1 VFVTRYRHD
10 VLDEQMLTCGEQG
23 WRKVCQAFGA
33 ELREFNGEEDHVQPL
48 AFDPP
53 VVAICRLVNPL
64 KGVSSGLLSEQN
76 PGRIPMTELSPTL
89 ALPIASPELAERLGG
104 GLAAVDA
111 LLRTVL
117 DHEDP
122 FIAQASLHLSK
133 AGGKRFRPMLTLL
146 AAELGNGINDDV
158 VTAATGVELTHL
170 ASLYHDDVMDEAD
183 LRRGVVSAN
192 ARFGNSMAILVGDL
206 LFGKASELVAG
217 LGAEAVKIQ
226 AQTFV
231 RLCSGQ
237 IRDDRPAPEG
247 ADPIDYYLGVLA
259 DKTGVL
265 IATAARYGAMFSG
278 CPPETV
284 DIMGRYGER
293 LGVAFQLADDL
304 LDISSVSGDSG
315 KKPGT
320 DLREGVATLPVLLVR
335 QSIDPADGRLQRLL
349 DGDLRDDA
357 LHAEALGLLRAH
369 PAMGEARERTNAVAR
384 QAQAL
389 LSPLAIGFPAHSPA
403 QDCITALSALVESV
417 VNRAG

>member
-1 VFVTRYRHD
+1 MT
-10 VLDEQMLTCGEQG
+10 
-23 WRKVCQAFGA
+23 
-33 ELREFNGEEDHVQPL
+33 
-48 AFDPP
+48 
-53 VVAICRLVNPL
+53 VV
-64 KGVSSGLLSEQN
+64 
-76 PGRIPMTELSPTL
+76 SPTL
-89 ALPIASPELAERLGG
+89 GLPNTSPELAERLLS
-104 GLAAVDA
+104 GLAAVDG
-111 LLRTVL
+111 LLRSVV

-122 FIAQASLHLSK
+122 FIAQASMHLSE

-146 AAELGNGINDDV
+146 AAELGTGVNDDV

-192 ARFGNSMAILVGDL
+192 ARYGNSDAILVGDL

-217 LGAEAVKIQ
+217 LGPEAVKIQ

-237 IRDDRPAPEG
+237 IRDARPAPEG
-247 ADPIDYYLGVLA
+247 VDPIDYYLGVLA

-265 IATAARYGAMFSG
+265 IATAARYGAMFSD

-284 DIMGRYGER
+284 DIMSRYGER
-293 LGVAFQLADDL
+293 LGIAFQLADDL
-304 LDISSVSGDSG
+304 LDISSGSGESG
-315 KKPGT
+315 KEPGT

-335 QSIDPADGRLQRLL
+335 QSNDPADDRLKYLL
-349 DGDLRDDA
+349 SVDADLRVDE

-369 PAMGEARERTNAVAR
+369 SAMGEARELTNTVALE
-384 QAQAL
+384 AQEL
-389 LSPLAIGFPAHSPA
+389 LAPLASALPAHSLA
-403 QDCITALSALVESV
+403 LESVTALSDLVGSV

>member
-1 VFVTRYRHD
+1 VT
-10 VLDEQMLTCGEQG
+10 
-23 WRKVCQAFGA
+23 
-33 ELREFNGEEDHVQPL
+33 EE
-48 AFDPP
+48 
-53 VVAICRLVNPL
+53 
-64 KGVSSGLLSEQN
+64 
-76 PGRIPMTELSPTL
+76 SPTL
-89 ALPIASPELAERLGG
+89 GLPTTSPELAERLLS
-104 GLAAVDA
+104 GLVAVDG
-111 LLRTVL
+111 LLRSVV

-122 FIAQASLHLSK
+122 FIAQASMHLSD

-146 AAELGNGINDDV
+146 AAELGTGINDDV

-192 ARFGNSMAILVGDL
+192 ARYGNSDAILVGDL

-217 LGAEAVKIQ
+217 LGPEAVKIQ

-237 IRDDRPAPEG
+237 IRDARPAPDG
-247 ADPIDYYLGVLA
+247 VDPIDYYLGVLA

-293 LGVAFQLADDL
+293 LGIAFQLADDL
-304 LDISSVSGDSG
+304 LDISSASGESG
-315 KKPGT
+315 KEPGT
-320 DLREGVATLPVLLVR
+320 DLREGVATLPMLLVR
-335 QSIDPADGRLQRLL
+335 QSEDPADDHLKQLFNA
-349 DGDLRDDA
+349 DLRDEG

-369 PAMGEARERTNAVAR
+369 PAMVEARARTNTVAR
-384 QAQAL
+384 EAQSL
-389 LSPLAIGFPAHSPA
+389 LAPLASAIPA
-403 QDCITALSALVESV
+403 QSRAHDSVTALSDLVAGV
-417 VNRAG
+417 VNRVG

>member
-1 VFVTRYRHD
+1 
-10 VLDEQMLTCGEQG
+10 M
-23 WRKVCQAFGA
+23 QAG
-33 ELREFNGEEDHVQPL
+33 
-48 AFDPP
+48 
-53 VVAICRLVNPL
+53 
-64 KGVSSGLLSEQN
+64 
-76 PGRIPMTELSPTL
+76 PTL
-89 ALPIASPELAERLGG
+89 ALPTTSPELTERLLG

-111 LLRTVL
+111 LLRSVV

-122 FIAQASLHLSK
+122 FIAQASMHLSQ

-146 AAELGNGINDDV
+146 AAELGSGINDDV

-192 ARFGNSMAILVGDL
+192 GRYGNSDAILVGDL

-217 LGAEAVKIQ
+217 LGPEAVKIQ

-237 IRDDRPAPEG
+237 IRDARPAPEG
-247 ADPIDYYLGVLA
+247 VDPIDYYLGVLA

-278 CPPETV
+278 CPPETI
-284 DIMGRYGER
+284 DIMGHFGER

-304 LDISSVSGDSG
+304 LDISSASGESG
-315 KKPGT
+315 KEPGT

-335 QSIDPADGRLQRLL
+335 QSTDPGDDRLKELL
-349 DGDLRDDA
+349 NADLRDDA
-357 LHAEALGLLRAH
+357 LHIKALGLLRAH
-369 PAMGEARERTNAVAR
+369 RAMGQARERTNAVAR
-384 QAQAL
+384 EAQEL
-389 LSPLAIGFPAHSPA
+389 LAPLGDSLPAHSPA
-403 QDCITALSALVESV
+403 HDSVTALSALVAGV
-417 VNRAG
+417 INRAG

>member
-1 VFVTRYRHD
+1 VT
-10 VLDEQMLTCGEQG
+10 E
-23 WRKVCQAFGA
+23 
-33 ELREFNGEEDHVQPL
+33 PL
-48 AFDPP
+48 PA
-53 VVAICRLVNPL
+53 
-64 KGVSSGLLSEQN
+64 
-76 PGRIPMTELSPTL
+76 L
-89 ALPIASPELAERLGG
+89 ALPTTSPELSERLLG
-104 GLAAVDA
+104 GLAAVDG
-111 LLRTVL
+111 LLRSVV

-122 FIAQASLHLSK
+122 FIAQESMHLSE

-146 AAELGNGINDDV
+146 AAELGTGINADV

-192 ARFGNSMAILVGDL
+192 ARYGNSDAILVGDL

-217 LGAEAVKIQ
+217 LGPEAVKIQ

-237 IRDDRPAPEG
+237 IRDARPAPDG
-247 ADPIDYYLGVLA
+247 VDPIDYYLDVLA

-293 LGVAFQLADDL
+293 LGIAFQLADDL
-304 LDISSVSGDSG
+304 LDISSASGDSG
-315 KKPGT
+315 KEPGT

-335 QSIDPADGRLQRLL
+335 QSNDPADDRLKELL
-349 DGDLRDDA
+349 SAGSDLRDDA
-357 LHAEALGLLRAH
+357 LHVEALALLRAH
-369 PAMGEARERTNAVAR
+369 PAMGEARERTSALALE
-384 QAQAL
+384 AQAL
-389 LSPLAIGFPAHSPA
+389 LAPLASRLPA
-403 QDCITALSALVESV
+403 QSLAHESVTALSTLAASV